1 MPPRLFKDAGSSVYA
16 AGGVAFGAQVHAQVI
31 SQSGHINFVYVE
43 FTMRTC
49 YELQVYFLQTHTNLC
64 TCSLADSSPGLPQL
78 GGEIRCCLLSD
89 CSELVVSENSSRPP
103 SRLSLPAPR

>member
-49 YELQVYFLQTHTNLC
+49 YELQVYFLQTTPTSVRAPWLIALRV
-64 TCSLADSSPGLPQL
+64 SLNSEAKFVVAFFPTALSS
-78 GGEIRCCLLSD
+78 
-89 CSELVVSENSSRPP
+89 
-103 SRLSLPAPR
+103 